1 MDWDQETLK
10 ERDLISTGF
19 HLPYNPDLVE
29 RARAMRKNMTVSEI
43 KLWLGLLRHFKYRVL
58 RQRPIDNFIVDFYCP
73 KLKLVIEIDGNFH
86 FDMIGK
92 KYDAERSRILEGY
105 GLRII
110 RIANNDVKNHFPEVC
125 KKISTISI
133 TDHK

>member
-73 KLKLVIEIDGNFH
+73 K
-86 FDMIGK
+86 IGK